1 MRLPAI
7 KSVFDTM
14 TAEEKRQS
22 LRPSQDKMMQGR
34 FIPRQ
39 DQSRGMLMPNANAN
53 ADNY

>member
-14 TAEEKRQS
+14 TAEEKTI
-22 LRPSQDKMMQGR
+22 LETKQDKMMQEGYPKQTKQR
-34 FIPRQ
+34 YVNA
-39 DQSRGMLMPNANAN
+39 NANAN